1 MRVVRKSAAKQSA
14 LQAHRVLICATLL
27 VAFAADAAPAQDVRF
42 LKRGPVAVDLL
53 GGLEWMRCSMGQV
66 WVEGGCEGEALLAPY
81 VSATAIIERIAAS
94 SGEGW
99 RMPTVEELSRLIVM
113 QQTPPMID
121 ADIFPDTRPGSY
133 WTSSANRFLPGN
145 QWTVNFNTGY
155 RYGRASHRQLFAFR
169 LVRDR

>member
-1 MRVVRKSAAKQSA
+1 MRKSAVKQSDC
-14 LQAHRVLICATLL
+14 HRHSVLICAAL
-27 VAFAADAAPAQDVRF
+27 FAVIATSAVQAQDIRF

-66 WVEGGCEGEALLAPY
+66 LVEERCEGEALLAPY
-81 VSATAIIERIAAS
+81 AAATAVIERVAAS

-113 QQTPPMID
+113 QEMPPMID
-121 ADIFPDTRPGSY
+121 AYIFPDTHRGSY
-133 WTSSANRFLPGN
+133 WTSSHNRMISGN

-155 RYGRASHRQLFAFR
+155 RYGRAMPRQLFAFR